1 MQWLLFTLGGY
12 LIGSISSAV
21 LISRVMGL
29 PDPRLE
35 GSGTPGATN
44 GLRLGTKAA
53 AALTLVG
60 DLLKG
65 TLPVLF
71 ALQVSGDQSVVA
83 GAAAG
88 AFLGHLFPV
97 FFKFQGGKGVATAL
111 GVFLAVNPL
120 MGLGLAVTWLATA
133 LVFRF
138 SSLAAL
144 VAAASAPA
152 WAWWTTQD
160 PVYIAFAIGLAG
172 VLIWRHRANI
182 RRLINGEESRI
193 GKKS

>member
-21 LISRVMGL
+21 LISRLMGL

-35 GSGTPGATN
+35 GSGNPGATN
-44 GLRLGTKAA
+44 VLRLGNKAA

-133 LVFRF
+133 LLFRF

-160 PVYIAFAIGLAG
+160 PVYIALAIGLAG

>member
-35 GSGTPGATN
+35 GSGNPGATN
-44 GLRLGTKAA
+44 VLRLGNKAA

-133 LVFRF
+133 LLFRF

-152 WAWWTTQD
+152 WAWCTTQD
-160 PVYIAFAIGLAG
+160 PVYIALAIGLAG

>member
-35 GSGTPGATN
+35 GSGNPGATN
-44 GLRLGTKAA
+44 VLRLGNKAA

-65 TLPVLF
+65 TLPVLV
-71 ALQVSGDQSVVA
+71 ALHVSGDQSVVA

-160 PVYIAFAIGLAG
+160 PVYIALAVGLAG

>member
-35 GSGTPGATN
+35 GSGNPGATN
-44 GLRLGTKAA
+44 VLRLGNKAA

-133 LVFRF
+133 LLFRF

-160 PVYIAFAIGLAG
+160 PVYIALAIGLAG

>member
-1 MQWLLFTLGGY
+1 
-12 LIGSISSAV
+12 
-21 LISRVMGL
+21 
-29 PDPRLE
+29 
-35 GSGTPGATN
+35 
-44 GLRLGTKAA
+44 
-53 AALTLVG
+53 
-60 DLLKG
+60 
-65 TLPVLF
+65 
-71 ALQVSGDQSVVA
+71 
-83 GAAAG
+83 
-88 AFLGHLFPV
+88 
-97 FFKFQGGKGVATAL
+97 
-111 GVFLAVNPL
+111 

-160 PVYIAFAIGLAG
+160 PEYIALAIGLAG

-193 GKKS
+193 GKNLNPSQIQSAGDPLTASAAERKSRAPVAGQR

>member
-35 GSGTPGATN
+35 GSGNPGATN
-44 GLRLGTKAA
+44 VLRLGNKAA
-53 AALTLVG
+53 AALTLLG

-71 ALQVSGDQSVVA
+71 ALHVSGDQSVVA

-160 PVYIAFAIGLAG
+160 PVYIALAVGLAG

>member
-1 MQWLLFTLGGY
+1 
-12 LIGSISSAV
+12 
-21 LISRVMGL
+21 
-29 PDPRLE
+29 
-35 GSGTPGATN
+35 
-44 GLRLGTKAA
+44 
-53 AALTLVG
+53 
-60 DLLKG
+60 
-65 TLPVLF
+65 
-71 ALQVSGDQSVVA
+71 
-83 GAAAG
+83 
-88 AFLGHLFPV
+88 
-97 FFKFQGGKGVATAL
+97 
-111 GVFLAVNPL
+111 

-160 PVYIAFAIGLAG
+160 PMYIALAIGLAG

>member
-21 LISRVMGL
+21 LISKLMGL

-35 GSGTPGATN
+35 GSGNPGATN
-44 GLRLGTKAA
+44 VLRLGNKAA
-53 AALTLVG
+53 AALTLLG

-71 ALQVSGDQSVVA
+71 ALHVSGDQLVVA
-83 GAAAG
+83 GTAAG

-97 FFKFQGGKGVATAL
+97 FFKFEGGKGVATAL

-160 PVYIAFAIGLAG
+160 PVYIALAISLAG

-182 RRLINGEESRI
+182 RRLLNGEESRI

>member
-35 GSGTPGATN
+35 GSGNPGATN
-44 GLRLGTKAA
+44 VLRLGNKAA

-160 PVYIAFAIGLAG
+160 PVYIALAIGLAG

>member
-35 GSGTPGATN
+35 GSGNPGATN
-44 GLRLGTKAA
+44 VLRLGNKAA

-97 FFKFQGGKGVATAL
+97 FFKFEGGKGVATAL

-160 PVYIAFAIGLAG
+160 PVYIALAIGLAG

>member
-21 LISRVMGL
+21 LISKLMGL

-35 GSGTPGATN
+35 GSGNPGATN
-44 GLRLGTKAA
+44 VLRLGNKAA

-133 LVFRF
+133 LLFRF

-160 PVYIAFAIGLAG
+160 PVYIALAIGLAG

>member
-1 MQWLLFTLGGY
+1 
-12 LIGSISSAV
+12 
-21 LISRVMGL
+21 MGL

-35 GSGTPGATN
+35 GSGNPGATN
-44 GLRLGTKAA
+44 VLRLGNKAA
-53 AALTLVG
+53 AALTLLG

-71 ALQVSGDQSVVA
+71 ALHVSGDQSVVA

-111 GVFLAVNPL
+111 GVFLAVDPL

-160 PVYIAFAIGLAG
+160 PVYIALAISLAG

-182 RRLINGEESRI
+182 RRLLNGEESRI

>member
-35 GSGTPGATN
+35 GSGNPGATN
-44 GLRLGTKAA
+44 VLRLGNKAA
-53 AALTLVG
+53 AALTLLG

-71 ALQVSGDQSVVA
+71 ALHVSGDQSVVA

-111 GVFLAVNPL
+111 GVFLAVDPL

-160 PVYIAFAIGLAG
+160 PVYIALAVGLAG

>member
-35 GSGTPGATN
+35 GSGNPGATN
-44 GLRLGTKAA
+44 VLRLGNKAA

-88 AFLGHLFPV
+88 AFLGHLFPI

-160 PVYIAFAIGLAG
+160 PVYIALAIGLAG

>member
-21 LISRVMGL
+21 LISKLMGL

-35 GSGTPGATN
+35 GSGNPGATN
-44 GLRLGTKAA
+44 VLRLGNKAA
-53 AALTLVG
+53 AAVTLLG

-71 ALQVSGDQSVVA
+71 ALHVSGDQSVVA

-97 FFKFQGGKGVATAL
+97 FFKFEGGKGVATAL

-160 PVYIAFAIGLAG
+160 PMYIALAIGLAG

-182 RRLINGEESRI
+182 RRLLNGEESRI

>member
-21 LISRVMGL
+21 LISKLMGL

-35 GSGTPGATN
+35 GSGNPGATN
-44 GLRLGTKAA
+44 VLRLGNKAA
-53 AALTLVG
+53 AALTLLG

-71 ALQVSGDQSVVA
+71 ALHVSGDQPVVA

-120 MGLGLAVTWLATA
+120 MGLGLAITWLATA

-160 PVYIAFAIGLAG
+160 PMYIALAIGLAG

-182 RRLINGEESRI
+182 RRLLNGEESRI

>member
-21 LISRVMGL
+21 LISRVVGL
-29 PDPRLE
+29 PDPRLD
-35 GSGTPGATN
+35 GSGNPGATN
-44 GLRLGTKAA
+44 VLRLGNKAA
-53 AALTLVG
+53 AALTLLG

-111 GVFLAVNPL
+111 GVFLAVDPL

-160 PVYIAFAIGLAG
+160 PMYIALAIGLAG

>member
-35 GSGTPGATN
+35 GSGNPGATN
-44 GLRLGTKAA
+44 VLRLGNKAA

-88 AFLGHLFPV
+88 AFLGHLFPI

-160 PVYIAFAIGLAG
+160 SVYIALAIGLAG